1 MEFDCATFFCI
12 RVMPC
17 IIVLYEMPF
26 LVGAVKLHLGRTY
39 GGLWRSNAGL
49 WRIFVGFV
57 AQSNSI

>member
-26 LVGAVKLHLGRTY
+26 LVGAVKLHLGRIY
-39 GGLWRSNAGL
+39 
-49 WRIFVGFV
+49 VGSGAHIWGFLAHLRGFL
-57 AQSNSI
+57 AQSISI